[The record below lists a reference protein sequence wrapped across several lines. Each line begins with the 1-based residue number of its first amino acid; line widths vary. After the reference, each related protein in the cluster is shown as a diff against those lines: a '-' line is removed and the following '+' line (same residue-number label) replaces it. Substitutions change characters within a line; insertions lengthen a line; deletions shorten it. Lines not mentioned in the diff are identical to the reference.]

1 MKDTQQVK
9 HNLREA
15 FDEMIA
21 TLQAAR
27 DAIDTPEL
35 FPVPA
40 DERNLAEG
48 YRYLMGFLLGGI
60 ERALNDPLYPRFMRA
75 IQPMNRATIDNS
87 DAVYLYTEIDGHYVY
102 RIKGRALDHRHWHGQ
117 LKSLSNNVQSSSTI
131 W

>member
-1 MKDTQQVK
+1 MKETQAVK

-60 ERALNDPLYPRFMRA
+60 ERALNDPLYPRFCL
-75 IQPMNRATIDNS
+75 
-87 DAVYLYTEIDGHYVY
+87 LYTSPSPRD
-102 RIKGRALDHRHWHGQ
+102 A
-117 LKSLSNNVQSSSTI
+117 
-131 W
+131 